1 MNKPIEQFKNNR
13 IVEVDNLIIAVIVAT
28 GVNLFVSGIAMIG
41 GGEHYRVYIALGT
54 ITIFGSI
61 ILYIGR
67 HFAEQKRSITT
78 TGFFL
83 YDVDKREMLNIP
95 NYYIATEMWLEMMLA
110 NDEIKKSW
118 KNNVLG
124 NVLIVNG
131 RLELERTDSHEIVF
145 ELLEFCVLEYLS
157 IVLSSHYSSKR
168 EKSLRRLTR
177 DDLPEMLQN
186 RFLDWLSEEPEGVN
200 NLKNI
205 IEKNDC
211 TLEEALEKDLQIHLK
226 GSKNWNKPYHRFE
239 IVLPKNTNIKRE
251 NGNIVVENSLLTVTI
266 RCHFS
271 GSNATIP
278 VGFERQ
284 YLNTDAGNVKAFD
297 FSVSVDIRFKIKS
310 ILFSKK
316 GDRFLWV
323 DQFLDG
329 LYKMVSAEY
338 FFDRIGWYTAE
349 TIMRCSG
356 IEFKP

>member
-1 MNKPIEQFKNNR
+1 M
-13 IVEVDNLIIAVIVAT
+13 
-28 GVNLFVSGIAMIG
+28 
-41 GGEHYRVYIALGT
+41 
-54 ITIFGSI
+54 
-61 ILYIGR
+61 
-67 HFAEQKRSITT
+67 
-78 TGFFL
+78 
-83 YDVDKREMLNIP
+83 
-95 NYYIATEMWLEMMLA
+95 
-110 NDEIKKSW
+110 
-118 KNNVLG
+118 
-124 NVLIVNG
+124 
-131 RLELERTDSHEIVF
+131 
-145 ELLEFCVLEYLS
+145 
-157 IVLSSHYSSKR
+157 
-168 EKSLRRLTR
+168 
-177 DDLPEMLQN
+177 
-186 RFLDWLSEEPEGVN
+186 
-200 NLKNI
+200 
-205 IEKNDC
+205 
-211 TLEEALEKDLQIHLK
+211 
-226 GSKNWNKPYHRFE
+226 
-239 IVLPKNTNIKRE
+239 
-251 NGNIVVENSLLTVTI
+251 TVTI